1 MGSKTVL
8 AVLALSLVATQAA
21 PAAPSGSLFPLAAG
35 NRWTLRD
42 VERGSSATVSVA
54 TNRASGLLLRGFPG
68 TADLRVRTEGSTIAA
83 WDSGNDRW
91 EPFLKV
97 GAAAVTPVQYFVVIP
112 FQFAFG
118 HEIVGSLLTVFIIA
132 PAPSYESRPNALKK
146 SL

>member
-54 TNRASGLLLRGFPG
+54 KDRPSGLLLRGFPG

-91 EPFLKV
+91 EP
-97 GAAAVTPVQYFVVIP
+97 
-112 FQFAFG
+112 
-118 HEIVGSLLTVFIIA
+118 SSRSA
-132 PAPSYESRPNALKK
+132 PLP
-146 SL
+146 